1 MLMLTPRDRA
11 SDDSSRQRS
20 RAKRKTAVSTAS
32 RCCGNPATRDPR
44 RSSSGSDSWRLGRPP
59 TAISSE
65 RSPCRA
71 VKPAGGPSERT
82 GPGLGPSG
90 ARESVRQR
98 AHALRRGRPGSTAA
112 QRGLART
119 RASPMGNG
127 VPAANT
133 ALARAHHK
141 ARSPQR
147 LRTLS
152 PVAGGGVI
160 GTARRLALD
169 LVLPHSDRDFPL
181 DTLLINLLGSCAL
194 GCLAAT
200 FLAHHTSPDWLRPGL
215 STGVIGSFTTFS
227 AVPASLLTLVRNGEK
242 GGATLYLAASL
253 CGGLVAAVLGHE
265 IGARLRGYA
274 DDEAE
279 RRPVLLRPPSSRRCS
294 APGLRGPLDA
304 TS

>member
-44 RSSSGSDSWRLGRPP
+44 RSSSASDSCRLGRPP
-59 TAISSE
+59 TATSSE

-71 VKPAGGPSERT
+71 VKPAGGPSERA
-82 GPGLGPSG
+82 GAGLAPSG

-98 AHALRRGRPGSTAA
+98 ARALRRGRPVSTAA
-112 QRGLART
+112 HRGLART
-119 RASPMGNG
+119 RASPLVNV

-133 ALARAHHK
+133 GLTRAHHK
-141 ARSPQR
+141 GRYPQR
-147 LRTLS
+147 MRTLFA
-152 PVAGGGVI
+152 VAVGGVI
-160 GTARRLALD
+160 GTALRLALD

-200 FLAHHTSPDWLRPGL
+200 F
-215 STGVIGSFTTFS
+215 
-227 AVPASLLTLVRNGEK
+227 
-242 GGATLYLAASL
+242 
-253 CGGLVAAVLGHE
+253 
-265 IGARLRGYA
+265 
-274 DDEAE
+274 
-279 RRPVLLRPPSSRRCS
+279 
-294 APGLRGPLDA
+294 
-304 TS
+304 

>member
-44 RSSSGSDSWRLGRPP
+44 RSSSASDSCRLGRPP

-82 GPGLGPSG
+82 GLDLGPSG
-90 ARESVRQR
+90 ARGSVRQR
-98 AHALRRGRPGSTAA
+98 AHALRRGRPVSTAA
-112 QRGLART
+112 NTGLT
-119 RASPMGNG
+119 
-127 VPAANT
+127 
-133 ALARAHHK
+133 RAHHK
-141 ARSPQR
+141 GRYPQR
-147 LRTLS
+147 MRTLFA
-152 PVAGGGVI
+152 VAVGGVI
-160 GTARRLALD
+160 GTALRLALD

-200 FLAHHTSPDWLRPGL
+200 FLAHHTSPDWLRTGL
-215 STGVIGSFTTFS
+215 
-227 AVPASLLTLVRNGEK
+227 
-242 GGATLYLAASL
+242 
-253 CGGLVAAVLGHE
+253 
-265 IGARLRGYA
+265 
-274 DDEAE
+274 
-279 RRPVLLRPPSSRRCS
+279 
-294 APGLRGPLDA
+294 
-304 TS
+304 